1 MVYLYRQ
8 ITMRRFLQD
17 TPKKVVAMKGTLSE
31 KALRTSEE
39 IVRALWRQDP
49 ESCRPYLH
57 EGFTY
62 IGPSADEYC
71 LVPQSLDAYMDHM
84 PKDGIEAKKVS
95 EEYFQVRVQS
105 PHGMLVTG
113 HVLASYP
120 TGPHEV
126 AFHRFRV
133 TLFWTVEDDRLQL
146 VHLHISTPTWQSH
159 GQKTMHGEG
168 QVGGTSTVSVRLHP
182 DSHPLVMRDSS
193 GVAHFLDADA
203 VIYLEAERQYTMVH
217 TAEGIFRLAK
227 VLGKVAA
234 ELPPNFLRVHRGFV
248 INVAHVREIHTRQII
263 LDEGTAIPMPER
275 RSVQVRREVEEAIR
289 ALGRA

>member
-1 MVYLYRQ
+1 
-8 ITMRRFLQD
+8 
-17 TPKKVVAMKGTLSE
+17 MKGTLSE
-31 KALRTSEE
+31 TALRTSEE

-57 EGFTY
+57 ESFTY
-62 IGPSADEYC
+62 IGPNADEYC
-71 LVPQSLDAYMDHM
+71 LTLQTLDGYFGRM
-84 PKDGIEAKKVS
+84 PKDGIEAKKIS
-95 EEYFQVRVQS
+95 EEYFQVRAQGA
-105 PHGMLVTG
+105 HGMLVTG

-133 TLFWTVEDDRLQL
+133 TLLWTYEDDKLLL

-159 GQKTMHGEG
+159 GQKTMHEQEG
-168 QVGGTSTVSVRLHP
+168 TTGAVAVRLHP
-182 DSHPLVMRDSS
+182 HSHPLVMRDSS
-193 GVAHFLDADA
+193 GVAHFLDADS

-217 TAEGIFRLAK
+217 TTEGIFRLAK
-227 VLGKVAA
+227 VLGKVAS
-234 ELPPNFLRVHRGFV
+234 ELPPTFLRVHRGFV

-275 RSVQVRREVEEAIR
+275 RSVQVRKEVEEAIG
-289 ALGRA
+289 ALGKA